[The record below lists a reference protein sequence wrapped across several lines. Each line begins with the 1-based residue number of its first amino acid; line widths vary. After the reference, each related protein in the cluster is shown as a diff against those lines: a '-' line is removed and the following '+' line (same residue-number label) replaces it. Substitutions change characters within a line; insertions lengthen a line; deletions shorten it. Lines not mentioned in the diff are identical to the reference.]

1 MVLITMSESILAF
14 WAKTDERSD
23 QVHPLLFHLIDANEV
38 AQEMWQ
44 KALPDP
50 LKNELA
56 SALDL
61 PVVDAGKLIS
71 FWIALHDLGKASPA
85 FQGKHGPSKIRLE
98 QMGFSFPP
106 VAAFDPRPH
115 GLVTGW
121 IISTQGE
128 ALGLPP
134 EEAEALARA
143 LSGHHGIW
151 PDSHTFINDPSCSSN
166 LGDKHW
172 RKIQRTLIDTLRL
185 IYDPPKLN
193 RFPPEGADRNI
204 FLTIFSGLTSVA
216 DWLASMQSTFP
227 PVGTQYSP
235 DEYLVLS
242 HSRAETV
249 VLEQGWH
256 AWDDPSGGTPIT
268 FQQAFPHLG
277 CPRPLQSEVFDRA
290 NNTALPVLALIEA
303 PTGIGK
309 TEIAFLLAD
318 RWMARSN
325 RPGFY
330 VAMPT
335 QATSNQIY
343 GRAIDFLSRCYP
355 NVNVNFHLVHGHAIL
370 SDQYEKTIVY
380 GVGDDHQTGIG
391 AAAWFLPRK
400 RTLLAPFAVGTVDQV
415 FLSVLQT
422 RHFFVRLFGLY
433 GKVLVFDEVHAYDAY
448 QSELFCRL
456 LAWLRALKVSVILL
470 SATLPAKVRGEFI
483 AAYGGATDAVTKT
496 EYPRLTLVENENVRQ
511 YTLPP
516 GESRPVYLDR
526 LGSTPADVVRYLR
539 AKLDRGGCAAVICNT
554 VSRAQAIYQAV
565 KEDGV
570 APGNTFLF
578 HARFPFAWREQM
590 EQKVLARFGPNGQQ
604 RHGIV
609 IATQVIEQS
618 LDLDFDLMVSELAPI
633 DLLIQRA
640 GRLHRHARTG
650 RPTSVSEP
658 HLGLIVP
665 PRTPDGDP
673 DFGSDAYIYRPY
685 HLLRTELVL
694 HPKKE
699 LLLPKEAPTLI
710 ELVYG
715 DQDLEV
721 DDHTASALRQ
731 SKDTMQKAIQE
742 SKKQARRRIVPA
754 PESDDLLTRPSDDL
768 DEDAPTVH
776 KDFQALTRE
785 APPGVNLVCLNRLP
799 DGRTVFEP
807 SDPTTMIDV
816 NQVPSKQ
823 EIKNLLRYTVQSQ
836 RPELVGYISGRLPFA
851 PWQGT
856 PALRYHYPVIF
867 VNGKADL
874 DDFRLCIEL
883 DRELGLRITKEAA

>member
-1 MVLITMSESILAF
+1 MSESILAL
-14 WAKTDERSD
+14 WAKTGERSD

-38 AQEMWQ
+38 AQELWE

-61 PVVDAGKLIS
+61 PVDVAGKLIS
-71 FWIALHDLGKASPA
+71 FWISLHDLGKASPA
-85 FQGKHGPSKIRLE
+85 FQGKHGPSKTSLE

-106 VAAFDPRPH
+106 LAVFEPRPH
-115 GLVTGW
+115 SLVTGW
-121 IISTQGE
+121 IISAQGE
-128 ALGLPP
+128 ALGLHP
-134 EEAEALARA
+134 EETDALARA

-151 PDSHTFINDPSCSSN
+151 PDSHTFINDPSRSSN
-166 LGDKHW
+166 LGDGHW
-172 RKIQRTLIDTLRL
+172 RKIQRTLLDTLIQ
-185 IYDPPKLN
+185 IYDPPKIN
-193 RFPPEGADRNI
+193 EFPSEGTDRNI
-204 FLTIFSGLTSVA
+204 FLTLFSGLTSVA
-216 DWLASMQSTFP
+216 DWLASMQATFP
-227 PVGTQYSP
+227 PAGTHYSLE
-235 DEYLVLS
+235 EYLALS

-249 VLEQGWH
+249 VLEQGWQ

-268 FQQAFPHLG
+268 FNQAFPHLLG
-277 CPRPLQSEVFDRA
+277 PRPLQSVVFDRA
-290 NNTALPVLALIEA
+290 NNTPLPVLALIEA

-318 RWMARSN
+318 RWMNRSK
-325 RPGFY
+325 RSGFY
-330 VAMPT
+330 IAMPT

-343 GRAIDFLSRCYP
+343 GRAINFLSRRYP
-355 NVNVNFHLVHGHAIL
+355 DVNVNFHLAHGHALL

-380 GVGDDHQTGIG
+380 GVGDDRQTGIG

-422 RHFFVRLFGLY
+422 RHFFVRLLGLY

-470 SATLPAKVRGEFI
+470 SATLPAKVREEFM
-483 AAYGGATDAVTKT
+483 AAYGGSTNSATNT

-511 YTLPP
+511 YTLPA
-516 GESRPVYLDR
+516 GESHPVYLDR

-539 AKLDRGGCAAVICNT
+539 AKLDHGGCAAVICNT
-554 VSRAQAIYQAV
+554 VARAQAIYQAV
-565 KEDGV
+565 KEDGM
-570 APGNTFLF
+570 APDDTFLF
-578 HARFPFAWREQM
+578 HARFPFAWREQL
-590 EQKVLARFGPNGQQ
+590 EQKVLDRFGPNGQQ
-604 RHGIV
+604 RQGII

-640 GRLHRHARTG
+640 GRLHRHARTE
-650 RPTSVSEP
+650 RPASVSEP

-694 HPKKE
+694 QPKNE
-699 LLLPKEAPTLI
+699 LLLPKEAPILI

-715 DQDLEV
+715 VPDLDV
-721 DDHTASALRQ
+721 DDHTAIALRQ
-731 SKDTMQKAIQE
+731 SKDDMQKAIQE

-754 PESDDLLTRPSDDL
+754 PDRDDLLTRPSDDL

-785 APPGVNLVCLNRLP
+785 APPGVNLVCLHRLS

-807 SDPTTMIDV
+807 DDPTTLIDV
-816 NQVPSKQ
+816 NQVPGKQ

-836 RPELVGYISGRLPFA
+836 RPELVSYISGRLPFT
-851 PWQGT
+851 PWREV

-874 DDFRLCIEL
+874 DGFNLCVEL
-883 DRELGLRITKEAA
+883 DRELGLRITKESV